1 MKCDVDIRKDLYSNV
16 NIALHNGLEGSVMN
30 ATGLFANEAGLEEHL
45 GATEALAANSDN
57 VTIGQLVCF
66 FLVGALS
73 SRLHLRVK
81 VQGDVA
87 ELFLDITNDLALRCC
102 GEGVAPLCQNFHQV
116 LCEVTSGEIETQ
128 DCMWQRIAFVDRH
141 GVGDTI
147 P

>member
-16 NIALHNGLEGSVMN
+16 AFHDGLEGRVMD

-45 GATEALAANSDN
+45 GAAEALTANSDYI
-57 VTIGQLVCF
+57 TIWQLVCF
-66 FLVGALS
+66 FLVRALCS
-73 SRLHLRVK
+73 CLHLCVK
-81 VQGDVA
+81 IQGDVA

-102 GEGVAPLCQNFHQV
+102 GEGVATFRQNFHQV
-116 LCEVTSGEIETQ
+116 LCEVTSCEIETQ
-128 DCMWQRIAFVDRH
+128 DCMWQHIAFVDRH